1 MEFPDNH
8 IIEEL
13 YSSGVVTNIATSQ
26 EYKSLIGEY
35 NDLFDTIEDEELK
48 DKLEKL
54 TPEIQT
60 AEIYKYIGLCYDGLG
75 NYNEALNN
83 LDKSILLFDD
93 DKTVNSKYNEIKAKI
108 GK

>member
-13 YSSGVVTNIATSQ
+13 YNSGVVTNIEASQ

-35 NDLFDTIEDEELK
+35 NDLFDTIEDKDLK

-54 TPEIQT
+54 EEMKNNLYSETDKDVFKAGFSMAVKMLI
-60 AEIYKYIGLCYDGLG
+60 
-75 NYNEALNN
+75 EALSTN
-83 LDKSILLFDD
+83 
-93 DKTVNSKYNEIKAKI
+93 V
-108 GK
+108 

>member
-26 EYKSLIGEY
+26 EYKSLIGKY
-35 NDLFDTIEDEELK
+35 NDLFDTIEDNELK

-54 TPEIQT
+54 EEMKNKLYSETDKDVFKAGFSMAVKMLI
-60 AEIYKYIGLCYDGLG
+60 
-75 NYNEALNN
+75 EALSTN
-83 LDKSILLFDD
+83 
-93 DKTVNSKYNEIKAKI
+93 V
-108 GK
+108 

>member
-54 TPEIQT
+54 EEMKNKLYSETDKDVFKAGFSMAVKMLI
-60 AEIYKYIGLCYDGLG
+60 
-75 NYNEALNN
+75 EALSTN
-83 LDKSILLFDD
+83 
-93 DKTVNSKYNEIKAKI
+93 V
-108 GK
+108 

>member
-35 NDLFDTIEDEELK
+35 NDLFDTIEDNELK

-54 TPEIQT
+54 EEMKNKLYSETDKDVFKAGFSMAVKMLI
-60 AEIYKYIGLCYDGLG
+60 
-75 NYNEALNN
+75 EALSTN
-83 LDKSILLFDD
+83 
-93 DKTVNSKYNEIKAKI
+93 V
-108 GK
+108 

>member
-26 EYKSLIGEY
+26 EYKTLIGEY
-35 NDLFDTIEDEELK
+35 NDLFDTIEDNELK

-54 TPEIQT
+54 EEMKNKLYSETDKDVFKAGFSMAVKMLI
-60 AEIYKYIGLCYDGLG
+60 
-75 NYNEALNN
+75 EALSTN
-83 LDKSILLFDD
+83 
-93 DKTVNSKYNEIKAKI
+93 V
-108 GK
+108 